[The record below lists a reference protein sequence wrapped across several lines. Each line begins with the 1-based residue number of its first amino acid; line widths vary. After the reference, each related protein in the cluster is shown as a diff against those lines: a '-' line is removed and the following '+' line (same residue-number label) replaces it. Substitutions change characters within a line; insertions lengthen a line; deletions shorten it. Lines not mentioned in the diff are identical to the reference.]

1 MRGPT
6 VTFRC
11 DVGPQILG
19 HRPHLFGHLD
29 DRQELGEFGD
39 QVEIAR
45 AQQKCFQPLSVF
57 FHLARTPACR

>member
-29 DRQELGEFGD
+29 DRQELGEFDD
-39 QVEIAR
+39 QVEI
-45 AQQKCFQPLSVF
+45 S
-57 FHLARTPACR
+57 RT